1 MPADTIR
8 PERRLRSRDWFDVPA
23 RMDQTAIYLE
33 RFMNYGIT
41 PEELRSG
48 KPIIGIAQ
56 TGSDLV
62 PCNRHHLEL
71 ASRVRDGIRDAGGI
85 PMEFP
90 VHPLFENCFRPTAAL
105 ERNLAYL
112 GLVEILYGYPLDA
125 VVLTTGCDKTTPSG
139 IMAAST
145 VDIPAIV
152 LSGGPML
159 DGYFEGELV
168 GSGTVI
174 WKSRRR
180 LAAGLIDEEQFFETA
195 LASAP
200 SAGHCNTMGTA
211 STMNAVAEV
220 LGLSLPGSAM
230 IPAPYRERGQIAY
243 ATGKHIVEMAHEDL
257 RPSNI
262 LTRDAFLNA
271 ITAVTAIGGS
281 TNAQPHIMAMARHAG
296 VKIEPSD
303 WAHGYEVPL
312 LVNMQP
318 AGEYLGERFHR
329 AGGVPAV
336 LSELLRAGKLDGE
349 VPTVTGRTLA
359 ENVAG
364 RESTDR
370 EMITPYDEPLQERA
384 GSLVLSGN
392 LFDFAIIKTSVISD
406 EFRERYLSEPGHE
419 GVFEGRAVVFDGSE
433 DYHDRINDSDLNI
446 DERSILV
453 IRGAGPLGWPGS
465 AEVVNMQPPD
475 ALLKRGINTLP
486 TIGDGRQ
493 SGTSDSASILHSA
506 PESAAGGGL
515 AWLRTGDVIRID
527 LDAGRCDML
536 VSDEEVERRKKKE
549 GVPAVPESRTPW
561 QELYRASV
569 GQLDGGGVLEAALKY
584 RNIASKAPR
593 HNH

>member
-1 MPADTIR
+1 MAADTDR
-8 PERRLRSRDWFDVPA
+8 SARRFRSCDWFDDPD
-23 RMDQTAIYLE
+23 RRDQSAIYLE

-41 PEELRSG
+41 PDELRSG
-48 KPIIGIAQ
+48 KPVIGIAQ

-90 VHPLFENCFRPTAAL
+90 VHPIFENCRRPTAAL
-105 ERNLAYL
+105 DRNLAYL
-112 GLVEILYGYPLDA
+112 GLVEILYGYPIDA
-125 VVLTTGCDKTTPSG
+125 VVLTTGCDKTTPSS

-145 VDIPAIV
+145 VDIPSIV

-168 GSGTVI
+168 GSGMAI

-180 LAAGLIDEEQFFETA
+180 LAAGEIDEEQFFETA

-200 SAGHCNTMGTA
+200 SAGHCNTLGTA
-211 STMNAVAEV
+211 STMNALAEA
-220 LGLSLPGSAM
+220 LGLSLPGCAM
-230 IPAPYRERGQIAY
+230 IPAPYRERGQMAY
-243 ATGKHIVEMAHEDL
+243 ETGRRIVEMANEDL
-257 RPSNI
+257 RPSKI
-262 LTRDAFLNA
+262 LTREALLNA
-271 ITAVTAIGGS
+271 IAVTTAIGGS

-296 VKIEPSD
+296 ADLEPAD
-303 WAHGYEVPL
+303 WNRGHDVPL

-318 AGEYLGERFHR
+318 AGKYLSERFHR

-336 LSELLRAGKLDGE
+336 LNELLQAGKIDGD
-349 VPTVTGRTLA
+349 VLTVTGRTLA

-364 RESTDR
+364 RESSDR
-370 EMITPYDEPLQERA
+370 EMIAAHDKPLQERA
-384 GSLVLSGN
+384 GFMVLSGN
-392 LFDFAIIKTSVISD
+392 LFDFAIIKTSVISE
-406 EFRERYLSEPGHE
+406 EFRERYLSND
-419 GVFEGRAVVFDGSE
+419 GVFEGRAVVFDGSD
-433 DYHDRINDSDLNI
+433 DYHHRINDPELGI
-446 DERSILV
+446 DERTILV
-453 IRGAGPLGWPGS
+453 IRGAGPVGWPGS

-475 ALLKRGINTLP
+475 ALIKRGINTLP

-493 SGTSDSASILHSA
+493 SGTSDSPSILNAA

-527 LDAGRCDML
+527 LGAGRCDML
-536 VSDEEVERRKKKE
+536 VPDEEIERRKKE
-549 GVPAVPESRTPW
+549 GPPPVPESRTPW
-561 QELYRASV
+561 QEIYRSSV

-584 RNIASKAPR
+584 RDVASRTPR